1 MVLSSLRKKI
11 DEADLQLLELLA
23 QRLKISREIAEYK
36 RQNNLPIQDRKR
48 ELEVIT
54 ERIEKFKQLGFDD
67 EIFVT
72 KLFELIMRKSREV
85 QQ

>member
-11 DEADLQLLELLA
+11 DHVDLQLLELLA
-23 QRLKISREIAEYK
+23 QRLNISREIAEYK

>member
-11 DEADLQLLELLA
+11 DNVDLQLLELLA

-54 ERIEKFKQLGFDD
+54 KRIEKFKQLGFDD